1 MSRIHAP
8 KMDRERMI
16 QAITAPDCEL
26 DLLVIGGGATGA
38 SVLLDAAAR
47 GLRAALLE
55 RSDFGKGTS
64 SRSTKLVHGGVRY
77 LAQGN
82 VGLVREALHERTLL
96 QQNAP
101 HVVHELSFLVPCS
114 GWWERWWYGMGFWV
128 YGWMA
133 GKSGYRA
140 TTSVSAEECLR
151 RIPTLKANRA
161 RGAVLYSDGQFD
173 DCRLLLDILK
183 TGVDQGGL
191 ALNYAAVVG
200 LIKDPDDRVRGVR
213 WRDQETGEEHRVRA
227 KCVVNATGPFCDQVR
242 CLDRSTAE
250 PLVAASQGVH
260 LVLPASFLPGST
272 ALIVPKTSD
281 GRVLF
286 LIPWHGHVVVGT
298 TDTPIPEATIE
309 PTAQEQEIDF
319 LLETAAA
326 YLERPPARKD
336 ILSVF
341 VGIRPLVRTASAG
354 KSTAK
359 LSRDHTIEIAPSG
372 LITITG
378 GKWTTARHM
387 AEDCV
392 NRAIAVGGLK
402 QSACMTRN
410 LRLLGSDS
418 PSLTAKGSAEDPH
431 FGIDAAHGHA
441 LAKEAPRME
450 GRLHPDCPLY
460 REEVIWAVRN
470 EMARTV
476 EDVLARR
483 TRWLFLNHALAV
495 SVAPAVAA
503 CMAESLGHGPE
514 WVAQQL
520 EEFAAVAAHF
530 QPPPTVANVP
540 SPQL

>member
-1 MSRIHAP
+1 MSEIRVP
-8 KMDRERMI
+8 KMDRTRMV
-16 QAITAPDCEL
+16 QAIVAPDCDL
-26 DLLVIGGGATGA
+26 DLLVVGGGATGA

-47 GLRAALLE
+47 GLRVALLE

-82 VGLVREALHERTLL
+82 IGLVREALHERTLL
-96 QQNAP
+96 HQNAP
-101 HVVHELSFLVPCS
+101 NVVHELSFLVPCS

-128 YGWMA
+128 YGWLA
-133 GKSGYRA
+133 GKSGYRD
-140 TTSVSAEECLR
+140 TISVSAEECLR
-151 RIPTLKANRA
+151 RIPTLKASRA
-161 RGAVLYSDGQFD
+161 RGGVLYSDGQFD
-173 DCRLLLDILK
+173 DCRLLVELLQ

-191 ALNYAAVVG
+191 VLNYAAVEG
-200 LIKDPDDRVRGVR
+200 LIKDPDGRVRGVH
-213 WRDQETGEEHRVRA
+213 WRDRETGESHSIRA
-227 KCVVNATGPFCDQVR
+227 RCVVNATGPFCDQVR
-242 CLDRSTAE
+242 RMDRSRAE

-260 LVLPASFLPGST
+260 LVLPASFLQGST
-272 ALIVPKTSD
+272 ALMVPKTSD

-286 LIPWHGHVVVGT
+286 LIPWLGHVVVGT
-298 TDTPIPEATIE
+298 TDTPIPEATLE

-326 YLERPPARKD
+326 YLKRPPTRQD

-341 VGIRPLVRTASAG
+341 VGIRPLVRTASVG

-402 QSACMTRN
+402 ESPCATRN
-410 LRLLGSDS
+410 LRLLGADGPL
-418 PSLTAKGSAEDPH
+418 PSAMGSEVESVY
-431 FGIDAAHGHA
+431 GIEPAHGTA
-441 LAKEAPRME
+441 LLEAEPRLAAY
-450 GRLHPDCPLY
+450 LHPDCAL
-460 REEVIWAVRN
+460 RRADVVWAIRY

-483 TRWLFLNHALAV
+483 SRVLFLNHALAV
-495 SVAPAVAA
+495 HVAPAVAA
-503 CMAESLGHGPE
+503 CMAEALGHGPD
-514 WVAQQL
+514 WVTQQL
-520 EEFAAVAAHF
+520 ADFASVATHF
-530 QPPPTVANVP
+530 QPPLEIADR
-540 SPQL
+540 S

>member
-1 MSRIHAP
+1 MSEIRGP
-8 KMDRERMI
+8 QMDRARMV
-16 QAITAPDCEL
+16 QALVAPECDL
-26 DLLVIGGGATGA
+26 DLLVVGGGATGA

-47 GLRAALLE
+47 GLRVALLE

-82 VGLVREALHERTLL
+82 IGLVREALHERTLL

-114 GWWERWWYGMGFWV
+114 GWWERWWYGLGFWV
-128 YGWMA
+128 YGWLA
-133 GKSGYRA
+133 GKNAYRA
-140 TTSVSAEECLR
+140 TTSLSAEECLR
-151 RIPTLKANRA
+151 RIPTLRANRA
-161 RGAVLYSDGQFD
+161 RGGVLYSDGQFD
-173 DCRLLLDILK
+173 DCRLLVEFLR
-183 TGVDQGGL
+183 TAVDHGGL
-191 ALNYAAVVG
+191 AVNYAAVEG
-200 LIKDPDDRVRGVR
+200 LIKDPDGRVRGVR
-213 WRDQETGEEHRVRA
+213 WRDRETGEEHSVRA
-227 KCVVNATGPFCDQVR
+227 RCVVNATGPFCDHVR
-242 CLDRSTAE
+242 SMDRSSAE

-260 LVLPASFLPGST
+260 LVLPASFLQGAT

-286 LIPWHGHVVVGT
+286 LIPWLGHVVVGT
-298 TDTPIPEATIE
+298 TDTPIPKATLE
-309 PTAQEQEIDF
+309 PTAQAQEIDF

-326 YLERPPARKD
+326 YLERPPTRQD
-336 ILSVF
+336 ILSIF
-341 VGIRPLVRTASAG
+341 VGIRPLVRTASVG

-402 QSACMTRN
+402 ESPCATRN
-410 LRLLGSDS
+410 LRLLGADG
-418 PSLTAKGSAEDPH
+418 PFRPATEAKVESL
-431 FGIDAAHGHA
+431 FGIDPAHGTA
-441 LAKEAPRME
+441 LLEAEPHLAAL
-450 GRLHPDCPLY
+450 LHPDCAL
-460 REEVIWAVRN
+460 RRADVAWTIRN

-483 TRWLFLNHALAV
+483 SRLLFLNHALAV
-495 SVAPAVAA
+495 RIAPAVAA
-503 CMAESLGHGPE
+503 CMAESFGHGPD
-514 WVAQQL
+514 WVAKQL
-520 EEFAAVAAHF
+520 VDFASVAMHF
-530 QPPPTVANVP
+530 QPPLAPADR
-540 SPQL
+540 S